1 MKTVLDT
8 GLLFQRY
15 TRQMLR
21 NPVWLFVGFSTP
33 ILYLVLFT
41 PLLKDL
47 PGTANVP
54 SGGVLE
60 LFLPGILAL
69 LAFSSGASTGF
80 GTIFELQSGLIE
92 RLRVTPA
99 SRFAILIG
107 PILSGLMMMTVFDAV
122 VVAVGFGFGF
132 TVHWVGLLILTV
144 LLWILA
150 MLMAAFSTA
159 TALVTKDISS
169 FAAIINGINLPILL
183 LAGVLLPISLGP
195 VWLRTLAHFNPL
207 YYLVVAARALAV
219 GHISDPSVWQAFAVL
234 VPLCGLVLAWA
245 TRVFRRAVS

>member
-1 MKTVLDT
+1 MKTARDT

-41 PLLKDL
+41 PLLKEL
-47 PGTANVP
+47 PGVRGFPT
-54 SGGVLE
+54 GTVLDV
-60 LFLPGILAL
+60 FLPGILAL
-69 LAFSSGASTGF
+69 LAFASGASAGF

-99 SRFAILIG
+99 SRFAILAG
-107 PILSGLMMMTVFDAV
+107 PLLSGLLMMTVFDAV
-122 VVAVGFGFGF
+122 VLAVGYGFGF
-132 TVHWVGLLILTV
+132 TIHWAGLLILTV
-144 LLWILA
+144 LLWLLA
-150 MLMAAFSTA
+150 ALMGAFSTA

-169 FAAIINGINLPILL
+169 FAAIVNGINLPILL

-195 VWLRTLAHFNPL
+195 LWLRVLAHVNPL
-207 YYLVVAARALAV
+207 YYLVVAARALAI
-219 GHISDPSVWQAFAVL
+219 GHLADPAVWQAFAVL
-234 VPLCGLVLAWA
+234 VPLCALVMAWA
-245 TRVFRRAVS
+245 TRVFRQAVS